1 MTNHH
6 TYNHSPQVGKFPA
19 INPNALPANQDQAT
33 DPIPVRRFTAPG
45 FDASRTSIVNLQEV
59 NVPTPAEH
67 PTEPQKHSWEIADER
82 WAAYHAKQAEKQAE
96 KQVGKAEKREKRKA
110 KVAKVLG
117 IVGIKKSAK

>member
-6 TYNHSPQVGKFPA
+6 NYNHSPQVGKFPA
-19 INPNALPANQDQAT
+19 INPNVPRANQDQAT

-45 FDASRTSIVNLQEV
+45 FDAGKTSVINLQEV
-59 NVPTPAEH
+59 NIPA
-67 PTEPQKHSWEIADER
+67 PAEPQKHSWEIADER
-82 WAAYHAKQAEKQAE
+82 WAAYHEKQDD
-96 KQVGKAEKREKRKA
+96 KKRNRKA

>member
-1 MTNHH
+1 MLTNFQTKNMTNHH

-82 WAAYHAKQAEKQAE
+82 WAAYHDKQDK
-96 KQVGKAEKREKRKA
+96 KREERKA
-110 KVAKVLG
+110 KVARVLG

>member
-6 TYNHSPQVGKFPA
+6 TYNHSPRVEKFPA
-19 INPNALPANQDQAT
+19 INPNAVRANQDQAT

-45 FDASRTSIVNLQEV
+45 FDANRTSIVNLQEV
-59 NVPTPAEH
+59 NVPAPAEH

-82 WAAYHAKQAEKQAE
+82 WATYHEKQDR
-96 KQVGKAEKREKRKA
+96 KRGQRKA